1 MKTAIV
7 TGAASGIGLATS
19 VHLLRSGY
27 RVHALDIDG
36 PRLLRE
42 ASEIGSEFMHP
53 HVGDVSDASM
63 WQTLSRSLDDGLDV
77 LVHNAFALHVKPLHD
92 HTHDEW
98 GRQLD
103 VILGAVLHSMVSLH
117 QILTTSHGSIILVS
131 SVHSRIGIPGHPAY
145 AAAKGALNALARQLA
160 VEYGPNIRVN
170 SVIPGPIHTPVWNS
184 VPADVIEKTARET
197 AVGRLGTAEEVAN
210 VIAFLAS
217 DQASYIDGAEIVVDG
232 GWSITKD
239 SP

>member
-1 MKTAIV
+1 
-7 TGAASGIGLATS
+7 
-19 VHLLRSGY
+19 
-27 RVHALDIDG
+27 
-36 PRLLRE
+36 
-42 ASEIGSEFMHP
+42 
-53 HVGDVSDASM
+53 
-63 WQTLSRSLDDGLDV
+63 
-77 LVHNAFALHVKPLHD
+77 
-92 HTHDEW
+92 
-98 GRQLD
+98 
-103 VILGAVLHSMVSLH
+103 
-117 QILTTSHGSIILVS
+117 
-131 SVHSRIGIPGHPAY
+131 VHSRIGIPWQPAY